1 MTEMEDITGSV
12 ETLKPHEDDPS
23 EFNRRSITPDV
34 IPKMMDVG
42 RQTTESIDHPVAV
55 RATMQAEALNSAY
68 MVEEEEALA
77 TLPVI
82 KAENQSTRKSNESQ
96 YNGFDDIEFA
106 DDVKMCCIE
115 KREPNGKVYFIEMD
129 LPATQS
135 PQSTSSAS
143 SDRENKTDSF
153 GEDVIIREMVDKV
166 LLQSDRDEHEHRVVA
181 AVERRATPPR
191 SGDGALSEDDSEAED
206 AEIETRA
213 IVHTINDVKDVDMP
227 AAEAAVKPEGEVTAE
242 PIVTTDKK
250 QFFTFGVY
258 RTPSSSRIEKS
269 PSNSVG
275 HSKEFKDRLTRLLGQ
290 FSVEP
295 IRAPS
300 PFERKR
306 SISIPANINEA
317 SMADGRRPSLKLL
330 ATDGGSNDGIPAAPK
345 FDQLMYNTVGRR
357 MRTQHNQIQ
366 VPATAMSIENEF
378 AKSFDRLT
386 NSSSHMHRS
395 KKSDDLMKL
404 FDFETEASEE
414 EASVSSIRE
423 RLNEIYSRGRPP
435 IATFTEET
443 ANDEST
449 DSRRNSEEGI
459 RLRMPLKP
467 YDTVHKQKQLFSD
480 VLKSINPE
488 VRNSLHRTE
497 SIASAD
503 VQAATHKD

>member
-12 ETLKPHEDDPS
+12 ETLKPFDDEPS

-42 RQTTESIDHPVAV
+42 RQTTESVEHPVAA

-68 MVEEEEALA
+68 MVEEGALA
-77 TLPVI
+77 TLPAFKV
-82 KAENQSTRKSNESQ
+82 ENQSTRQ
-96 YNGFDDIEFA
+96 CNGFDDIEFA
-106 DDVKMCCIE
+106 DDVKICCIE

-129 LPATQS
+129 LTTTQS
-135 PQSTSSAS
+135 PQTTSSAS
-143 SDRENKTDSF
+143 SDSF

-166 LLQSDRDEHEHRVVA
+166 LLQSERDDHEHRIVA
-181 AVERRATPPR
+181 VDRKATPPR
-191 SGDGALSEDDSEAED
+191 SDDGAVSEDDSEVED

-227 AAEAAVKPEGEVTAE
+227 TVKVPVKPEVEVADQ
-242 PIVTTDKK
+242 PVSVTTDKK
-250 QFFTFGVY
+250 PFFTFGVY
-258 RTPSSSRIEKS
+258 RTPSSSQIENS

-275 HSKEFKDRLTRLLGQ
+275 RSKEFKDRLTRLLGQ
-290 FSVEP
+290 FSEEP
-295 IRAPS
+295 AKTPS
-300 PFERKR
+300 SLERKR
-306 SISIPANINEA
+306 SISISDNINKA
-317 SMADGRRPSLKLL
+317 SMAEVRRPSLKRLV
-330 ATDGGSNDGIPAAPK
+330 ADGGSNDGIPAAPK

-357 MRTQHNQIQ
+357 MRTQPNQFQ

-378 AKSFDRLT
+378 AKSFDRLKT
-386 NSSSHMHRS
+386 SSSHMHRS

-404 FDFETEASEE
+404 FDLETEASEE
-414 EASVSSIRE
+414 AASVSSIRD

-443 ANDEST
+443 ANSEPT

-459 RLRMPLKP
+459 QLRKPVKP

-503 VQAATHKD
+503 VKAATHKD